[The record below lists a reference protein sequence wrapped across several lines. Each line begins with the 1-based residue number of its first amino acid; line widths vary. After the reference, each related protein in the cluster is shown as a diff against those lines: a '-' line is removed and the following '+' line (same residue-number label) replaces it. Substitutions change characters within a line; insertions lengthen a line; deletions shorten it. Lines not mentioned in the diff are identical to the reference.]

1 MKLVRFG
8 DPGEERPGVWLEAGG
23 PDGAPSILDVRA
35 MAFDIEDFDG
45 HFFERDGLLRIAGLL
60 SEPSP
65 KLIAAAGVRIGPPLP
80 RPGKIICMGGNYA
93 EHVRESKSQIPA
105 EPVFFNKA
113 SSAVIGA
120 FDDIVLPTG
129 AISVDA
135 EAELAVVIGTRA
147 RNVAKERAMSRVA
160 GFMTLNDV
168 SDRDAQRSR
177 SQWFWGKSP
186 DTFCPIGPWLVT
198 PDEVGDCGRLA
209 VTQTLNGVKL
219 QDGNTAQMIF
229 DIPFVIAYLSSRITL
244 MPGDIISTG
253 TPDGVGS
260 ARKPPVALKPGDIVE
275 VEVEGVGRQRN
286 RVAAL

>member
-45 HFFERDGLLRIAGLL
+45 HFFERDGLSRIAGLL

-65 KLIAAAGVRIGPPLP
+65 RLVAASGARIGPPLP

-93 EHVRESKSQIPA
+93 EHVRESKAELPA

-120 FDDIVLPTG
+120 FDDILLPAG
-129 AISVDA
+129 AKAVDA
-135 EAELAVVIGTRA
+135 EAELAVVVGKRA
-147 RNVAKERAMSRVA
+147 RNVSSEEAMSHVA
-160 GFMTLNDV
+160 GFVALNDV
-168 SDRDAQRSR
+168 SDREAQRSR

-198 PDEVGDCGRLA
+198 PDEVRDSGRLS

-219 QDGNTAQMIF
+219 QDGNTSRMIF

-253 TPDGVGS
+253 TPAGVGS

-275 VEVEGVGRQRN
+275 VEVEGLGRQRN
-286 RVAAL
+286 RVGTL